1 MGLPSTGRRAIT
13 PALIAALAG
22 LGCGSAPHSGP
33 AVPPPIPSGSC
44 LVVGFLGGNDRRD
57 DASKGVR
64 RLALELGR
72 EPGLL
77 AETFENRRVRRA
89 LAFVEAALDADR
101 NGGVDAEEAGRAP
114 VVVYGQSLGG
124 WATLVFARLLGTRGI
139 PVRLTLQID
148 SVGWDDALVPPNVR
162 WAANLYQDEGAVIA
176 GQHPIRPAD
185 PRRTTIVGEWE
196 FDYDRPPG
204 SEIRIDGLPW
214 HKTLLRA
221 DHARMDRDP
230 RVWSAAARL
239 VRDAC
244 AGRPPG
250 AASMAR

>member
-1 MGLPSTGRRAIT
+1 MGAGCHSAARRSAA
-13 PALIAALAG
+13 PALIALLA
-22 LGCGSAPHSGP
+22 CGSASHSGP
-33 AVPPPIPSGSC
+33 ALPRPIPPGSC

-64 RLALELGR
+64 RLALELRR
-72 EPGLL
+72 EPGLH
-77 AETFENRRVRRA
+77 AETFENRRLRRA

-101 NGGVDAEEAGRAP
+101 NGAVGAEEAGRAP
-114 VVVYGQSLGG
+114 IVVYGQSLGG
-124 WATLVFARLLGTRGI
+124 WATLVFARLLGTRGV

-148 SVGWDDALVPPNVR
+148 SVGWDDTEVPRNVR
-162 WAANLYQDEGAVIA
+162 WAANLYQDDGRVIA
-176 GQHPIRPAD
+176 GQNPIRPAD
-185 PRRTTIVGEWE
+185 PGRTTIVGEWE

-204 SEIRIDGLPW
+204 SVIRIDGLPW

-230 RVWSAAARL
+230 RVWRMAARL

-244 AGRPPG
+244 AGRIPG
-250 AASMAR
+250 AAPVAG

>member
-1 MGLPSTGRRAIT
+1 MAPGVLRGLSFLGAVATCVACGSVSRSAPSVPRAI
-13 PALIAALAG
+13 PA
-22 LGCGSAPHSGP
+22 
-33 AVPPPIPSGSC
+33 GSC

-64 RLALELGR
+64 RLALELAR
-72 EPGLL
+72 DHRLY
-77 AETFENRRVRRA
+77 AETFENRRVRGA
-89 LAFVEAALDADR
+89 LGFVEAALDADR
-101 NGGVDAEEAGRAP
+101 SGGVDLEEASRAH

-124 WATLVFARLLGTRGI
+124 WATLVFARLLGTRAV
-139 PVRLTLQID
+139 PVQLTLQID
-148 SVGWDDALVPPNVR
+148 SVGWGDAVVPSNVR
-162 WAANLYQDEGAVIA
+162 WAANLYQNDGAVIA

-185 PRRTTIVGEWE
+185 PARTTIVGEWE

-214 HKTLLRA
+214 HKTLFRA

-244 AGRPPG
+244 AGRVPG
-250 AASMAR
+250 APPAAR